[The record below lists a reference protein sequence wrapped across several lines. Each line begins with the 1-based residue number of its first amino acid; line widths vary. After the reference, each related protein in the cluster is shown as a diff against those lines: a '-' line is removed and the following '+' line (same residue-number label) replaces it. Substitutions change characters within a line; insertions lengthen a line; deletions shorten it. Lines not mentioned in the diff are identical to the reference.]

1 MAGDIQAVLNSQTA
15 RVSDIHAWGLMLP
28 SSSRVSPVT
37 YHAVV
42 AVRYPNLCRK
52 INGLWELGSF
62 ASGGLPDKPPG
73 FQLVLWD
80 TNARINGLVATD
92 LETLVSE
99 VLSPFPHNAG
109 FADGL
114 FTMTT
119 ATDHKNNLNRS
130 ALKRD
135 YVRTLRVETIANSA
149 GGTAQVSIVAQ
160 PSIGFLNTKYYS
172 NGSPT
177 EDTEDCLGRITV
189 GLTRSK
195 SLTLLVSP
203 LDMMGLMG
211 MAQVIAAIAYGIRG
225 LRRGGTT
232 WSMPKFDPDP
242 VQENLAQLS
251 RWSLNSAPTWEYP
264 PLAIANQYY
273 DQQADEVKRARYR
286 LILVRGSDL
295 RWLNR
300 ERFQEVQAGL
310 RAQHK
315 WLPEQNLP
323 FSEVVLYAYAADRTH
338 FPTYVCLPTGLYKA
352 RTGHIV
358 AQTGP
363 DQEILSLPGIYFFDG
378 WRLHP
383 KLPIPDH
390 LPRAKEAPQIRN
402 PNGRQKKRHEISSQ
416 QLPRTS
422 PTMGQAQE
430 EQLFAHANTYGPWS
444 ANMKPPSKPCT
455 VPPEPTRKEAKARWD
470 LQLTIAH
477 KEKPSPSSR
486 QT

>member
-1 MAGDIQAVLNSQTA
+1 MAGDIQATLNSQTA
-15 RVSDIHAWGLMLP
+15 GVSDIHAWGLMLP

-42 AVRYPNLCRK
+42 AVRYPALCRQV
-52 INGLWELGSF
+52 NGLWELGSF

-99 VLSPFPHNAG
+99 VLTSFPHNAG

-130 ALKRD
+130 VLKRD

-211 MAQVIAAIAYGIRG
+211 MAQVIATIAYGIGG
-225 LRRGGTT
+225 LRRGETT
-232 WSMPKFDPDP
+232 WKWPEFNPDP
-242 VQENLAQLS
+242 VRENLAQLS
-251 RWSLNSAPTWEYP
+251 RWSLNSPPTWEYP
-264 PLAIANQYY
+264 ALAIANQYY

-295 RWLNR
+295 RWLDR
-300 ERFQEVQAGL
+300 GRFQEIQEGL
-310 RAQHK
+310 RTQHK
-315 WLPEQNLP
+315 WLPKQHLP
-323 FSEVVLYAYAADRTH
+323 FSEVVLYAYAADRTP
-338 FPTYVCLPTGLYKA
+338 FPTYVCLPSGLYKA

-363 DQEILSLPGIYFFDG
+363 DQEILSLPGNIF
-378 WRLHP
+378 L
-383 KLPIPDH
+383 
-390 LPRAKEAPQIRN
+390 
-402 PNGRQKKRHEISSQ
+402 
-416 QLPRTS
+416 
-422 PTMGQAQE
+422 
-430 EQLFAHANTYGPWS
+430 
-444 ANMKPPSKPCT
+444 
-455 VPPEPTRKEAKARWD
+455 
-470 LQLTIAH
+470 
-477 KEKPSPSSR
+477 
-486 QT
+486 